1 MSPIRAIIKNPKI
14 LQCVMQNCH
23 KLRFTLSV
31 SVSDQSSFSFSYTY
45 LDILI
50 ILPYTDG
57 PINLPIAA
65 IAYFINTLDIQSPG
79 RGRGGPNYFKVGG
92 LFYKICTYLYA
103 NFRKKSHPIR
113 PREGLKLCLD
123 FLCYVLIQYF
133 NFKEINE
140 YFWNTRKKYHNNA
153 IPHY

>member
-1 MSPIRAIIKNPKI
+1 MSTKWNHAKVHTSLPLNFFALLFWSQGVIGGCRIYLHITHAINNLHIQAMAYHMNSLNI
-14 LQCVMQNCH
+14 
-23 KLRFTLSV
+23 
-31 SVSDQSSFSFSYTY
+31 QSS
-45 LDILI
+45 
-50 ILPYTDG
+50 
-57 PINLPIAA
+57 
-65 IAYFINTLDIQSPG
+65 G
-79 RGRGGPNYFKVGG
+79 RGRGGPNYFKVGD
-92 LFYKICTYLYA
+92 LFYKICTSLYA

-123 FLCYVLIQYF
+123 FLCNVLIQYF